1 MTHLHIMMVT
11 THVAMGLLL
20 AVPIA
25 IAAPAY
31 AGVAAVGAIVGGILP
46 DVDLFVGQ
54 HRRSL
59 HFPTY
64 YSTGAVIMGG
74 VAISTAEPILIA
86 IAVGL
91 GSAGLHSI
99 TDWLGAGDELRPWE
113 RTSPRGVYLHIRRR
127 WLRPRYLVR
136 YDGAPE
142 DLMLTVVCAT
152 PAMAIFDGRIRA
164 VIAVGITIA
173 IFYTMFRKRLP
184 DLLGV

>member
-1 MTHLHIMMVT
+1 MMVT

-31 AGVAAVGAIVGGILP
+31 APLAAMGAIIGGILP
-46 DVDLFVGQ
+46 DIDLFVGQ

-59 HFPTY
+59 HYPTY
-64 YSTGAVIMGG
+64 YSVGAVLVGG
-74 VAISTAEPILIA
+74 LA
-86 IAVGL
+86 IALGDPMMVAGAVAL

-113 RTSPRGVYLHIRRR
+113 RTSPRGVYFHVRRR

-142 DLMLTVVCAT
+142 DLMLTVLCAV
-152 PAMAIFDGRIRA
+152 PAMMVYEGHIQAIITLGIG
-164 VIAVGITIA
+164 IAML
-173 IFYTMFRKRLP
+173 YTLVRKRLP
-184 DLLGV
+184 DLLGI

>member
-1 MTHLHIMMVT
+1 MMVT

-25 IAAPAY
+25 IVAPVY
-31 AGVAAVGAIVGGILP
+31 APVAALGAIIGGIVP
-46 DVDLFVGQ
+46 DIDLFVGQ

-59 HFPTY
+59 HYPTY
-64 YSTGAVIMGG
+64 YPLGAAVVGALA
-74 VAISTAEPILIA
+74 VATAAPM
-86 IAVGL
+86 AVAAAVAL

-113 RTSPRGVYLHIRRR
+113 RTSPRGVYLHVRRR

-142 DLMLTVVCAT
+142 DLMLTVLCAA
-152 PAMAIFDGRIRA
+152 PAMVVYEGPSRAI
-164 VIAVGITIA
+164 IAVGIVVA
-173 IFYTMFRKRLP
+173 MLYTLVRKRLP
-184 DLLGV
+184 DLLGI